1 MALLRI
7 EAATLSFEKSA
18 TNAKADRIVTAC
30 ALAWGYTG
38 DAGDKAAVLAFFG
51 AALIRRL
58 QEIAAAE
65 ENRSATAT
73 ALATNAGNLPAWE

>member
-7 EAATLSFEKSA
+7 EAGALASERSA

-38 DAGDKAAVLAFFG
+38 DTGNKAALLEFFMD
-51 AALIRRL
+51 AMVQRL
-58 QEIAAAE
+58 QEIAHAE

-73 ALATNAGNLPAWE
+73 ALAGTAGDRPSWS